1 MKRIRH
7 LFFDVDDT
15 IFDFDKCAAAVIK
28 QAFEEYG
35 LKYDDNVFPAFKR
48 INTEFWRRIEK
59 GEIDRA
65 YLSAHRFDA
74 VFRCLGIKFDGTVFE
89 ERFRAG
95 LHTSHEEVEGAARA
109 IKALAGK
116 YKMYVASNSFYA
128 QQLNRLTLA
137 GLNDCF
143 DAIFVSEEVGYSKPS
158 REFFDEIMKRAS
170 VGDPERAMMIGDS
183 LTADIK
189 GAAAA
194 GMRSCWFNRTGA
206 KAPPYVDVTTDD
218 ISRLPEILARINGDI
233 E

>member
-116 YKMYVASNSFYA
+116 YK
-128 QQLNRLTLA
+128 
-137 GLNDCF
+137 
-143 DAIFVSEEVGYSKPS
+143 I
-158 REFFDEIMKRAS
+158 FDEIMKRAS

-183 LTADIK
+183 LTADIE